1 MSVLTNVLTSC
12 HDSHMTTNALKTAAN
27 AHSTSTL
34 IGALLLLDA
43 KDSLDEAERMTYAVT
58 ADVIT
63 EREGINDAMDE
74 VFMDLDFEGTYAD
87 AILIC
92 LEKVAA

>member
-1 MSVLTNVLTSC
+1 
-12 HDSHMTTNALKTAAN
+12 MTGVSTPCIFIYMNSNQNLKAAAAN
-27 AHSTSTL
+27 HSTDVL

-43 KDSLDEAERMTYAVT
+43 KGNLNNEERMVAAAT

-63 EREGINDAMDE
+63 EREGINDAME
-74 VFMDLDFEGTYAD
+74 TVFMDDDFTGTYTD

-92 LEKVAA
+92 LAKVAA

>member
-1 MSVLTNVLTSC
+1 MNA
-12 HDSHMTTNALKTAAN
+12 NEALKSAA
-27 AHSTSTL
+27 AKHSTDTL

-43 KDSLDEAERMTYAVT
+43 KGSLTNEERMVAAAT

-63 EREGINDAMDE
+63 EREGIDAATDE
-74 VFMDLDFEGTYAD
+74 VFMDDDFTGTYTD

-92 LEKVAA
+92 LAMVAA

>member
-1 MSVLTNVLTSC
+1 MNSNQI
-12 HDSHMTTNALKTAAN
+12 LKATAAKSDTN
-27 AHSTSTL
+27 TL

-43 KDSLDEAERMTYAVT
+43 KGDLNNEERMVQAAT

-74 VFMDLDFEGTYAD
+74 VFMDLDFTGTYTD

-92 LEKVAA
+92 LAKVAA